1 MDTAVVIKKASIST
15 RPQWAL
21 MIYSINGYCVCVVD
35 KDFQIAEGQELS
47 RHSTRR
53 GVWVV
58 SGSNILFPANILG
71 GMTLSEAEAS
81 LSQITN
87 QSF

>member
-1 MDTAVVIKKASIST
+1 MDTAVVIRRVAIST

-21 MIYSINGYCVCVVD
+21 MIHSINGYCVCVVD
-35 KDFQIAEGQELS
+35 KAFQIAEGQELS
-47 RHSTRR
+47 RHDTHR

-58 SGSNILFPANILG
+58 SGSNVLFPANIPG
-71 GMTLSEAEAS
+71 GMTFSEAEAS
-81 LSQITN
+81 LSRITN